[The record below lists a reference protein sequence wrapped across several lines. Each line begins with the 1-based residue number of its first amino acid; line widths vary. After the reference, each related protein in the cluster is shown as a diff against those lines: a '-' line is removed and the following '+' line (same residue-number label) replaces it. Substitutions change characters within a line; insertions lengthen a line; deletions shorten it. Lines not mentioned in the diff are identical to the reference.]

1 MNDFKVLLQ
10 AAIDLQKSQ
19 NKLNEDIKELQK
31 NAKIEIDLST
41 ANAKKALNQFSKE
54 YQESLKIKKSNLDQN
69 ISTYLSKNTKM
80 TKDLRAEFLRLQTAI
95 NGVDDTKS
103 LSNISKEVS
112 TLKLRVKE
120 LGQEGRSVGDEIVN
134 NVGKLFTWLSA
145 STVIFS
151 AIRAFK
157 DVTNNV
163 IELDKSLVDLQ
174 QATGYSQKQAQ
185 ELLNTYID
193 LGQELGA
200 TGVEVANSASTW
212 LRQGKSIAETNEL
225 IRASMILSKIGQI
238 DSAQSTAFLTSAM
251 KGYKLEASD
260 VLGIVDKLSAIDLSS
275 ATDAGGLAEAMSRVA
290 NMANLAGVSMDKLLS
305 YLAIVGEVTQK
316 DMASIGNSFQTMFA
330 RMGNIKIG
338 KFVDDETGEQLND
351 VEKILDKLDIKLRD
365 SKDSFRNF
373 GDVLDEVGGR
383 WSTFTET
390 EQNAIGVAIA
400 GTRNRENFLVLMENY
415 SKSLEYAGIS
425 AESSGTAM
433 DKFSAY
439 EESAEAK
446 TKKLQASLEELA
458 LKTINSDTVK
468 AFLDLANVIVNATTS
483 IGGLTPVI
491 TTLGGAFLVFKTG
504 LLSGITKEILSVA
517 SGLAGMEVVSL
528 GAMKAQIGLSGSIIA
543 TTTALKTF
551 MLTNPLGWILA
562 IGTAIGGVAW
572 VYDKLTVSLEEQ
584 QEITQK
590 LQSEYSEIQ
599 TQLQSVN
606 SELQT
611 TKTRID
617 ELNAKDSLTIIEQ
630 QELDTLIQT
639 NDELER
645 QQRLL
650 QEQEKTKQ
658 REVADSVVEEFNK
671 DLNKSNEYQ
680 SLTKK
685 QDVSL
690 NGVDSY
696 RVAAE
701 VTELDYLGEIL
712 NKYKELSQIDKKL
725 ITDEDKKKLEEYR
738 NTLVDAGVKFEDYI
752 DKYKIDDE
760 VSQTWKA
767 FSKEIDKTLNPA
779 EYQSSVFDK
788 IYNSDDFSKAKS
800 ELEELAKF
808 RRLSAD
814 DITSNEIYK
823 KLIDETGMSAKQVV
837 EQIKA
842 ITLESN
848 KINSDG
854 VNNLGDEILSLSK
867 AMELMMTSGKAI
879 EDAKSEIKDLGYI
892 SSDTLNKLISKYPE
906 LESVVA
912 EYNSGLASTEDVLNE
927 LSGVYETDFE
937 NYRNSVIAKI
947 GESDSFYN
955 SFVEKL
961 PQWVKDLAKSYNL
974 DFNNYKS
981 LNESKLALDKE
992 YASKRALLNKANNWQ
1007 SKMQKSDKDIYNPFS
1022 FDGMIYEAN
1031 EKLRKQ
1037 FQKDADEIN
1046 KIINGVNTSLDTTLN
1061 LKGYTSSSKNK
1072 KKKEKKEKT
1081 PFSDS
1086 MDWAKSSID
1095 ELNRAVS
1102 NAKDVMDKN
1111 DPYSKQISNITTLI
1125 SLQNEL
1131 INGYKKQSKTYET
1144 AYVKS
1149 LKGIEQYRSKIETG
1163 KVFTIEDFKGDNR
1176 EKTFKQVKQAQDY
1189 YKQFQ
1194 DALDNEIKNR
1204 QSRDENRQE
1213 RINIKIKADFEDFDK
1228 KLSSVNK
1235 VLSEIDFSI
1244 DFVDDGS
1251 IEQIT
1256 LLQSGYEQASKSAEM
1271 LRSEITK
1278 LGKQYSNDEID
1289 LKTYNERLEDLN
1301 NQQSNAVKSMKKYQ
1315 DDIISAMKK
1324 RYDKELDLS
1333 KKALDQKLRDIEK
1346 ERKAKID
1353 ALEEELKKYK
1363 EIIDAQKKSIQDQ
1376 QETDNYNEQVA
1387 KYNEEI
1393 SKMQSRVGLL
1403 KKAEL
1408 TDDREAGKERR
1419 QLEEDL
1425 AKKKDELAKLQ
1436 KERGVDLAI
1445 DALDEEYDTYEKMKN
1460 QQIKD
1465 TETLY
1470 DSEKLKAQ
1478 ETYDF
1483 KESNLNNLYENEK
1496 RLIIE
1501 AADLTKEKFT
1511 EAFEAINTAL
1521 SQYGMSASPE
1531 LSGVFGSTQKSAS
1544 KNSLLGSLLSSGTG
1558 NSGQSEL
1565 NQYVKSKYGTY
1576 LSYSEMVELARILG
1590 VSGINSVKDVMG
1602 TTGNRTKILKALRAS
1617 GFSTGGMVLT
1627 NGLVK
1632 STGEDAVALVKNK
1645 EIILNQT
1652 DSKTFKDFVPL
1663 MKNFVQTFKPSIPN
1677 VSNITNNNSN
1687 APVFKFDNLIN
1698 ITGNVTGDGAATK
1711 IQNAGNDVIKKLY
1724 DIYRTK

>member
-275 ATDAGGLAEAMSRVA
+275 AVDSGGLAEAMSRVA

-590 LQSEYSEIQ
+590 LQSEYGEIQ

-701 VTELDYLGEIL
+701 ITELDYLGEIL

-767 FSKEIDKTLNPA
+767 FAKEIDKTLNPA
-779 EYQSSVFDK
+779 EYQSSAFDK
-788 IYNSDDFSKAKS
+788 VFNSDDFSKAKS
-800 ELEELAKF
+800 ELEELAKV
-808 RRLSAD
+808 RKLSED
-814 DITSNEIYK
+814 DITSNEVYK

-837 EQIKA
+837 EQVKA

-854 VNNLGDEILSLSK
+854 VNDLGNEILSLSK

-927 LSGVYETDFE
+927 LSKVYETDYK

-1072 KKKEKKEKT
+1072 KKKEKT

-1086 MDWAKSSID
+1086 IDWAKSSID

-1144 AYVKS
+1144 AYAKS
-1149 LKGIEQYRSKIETG
+1149 LKGIEQYRSKIESG

-1194 DALDNEIKNR
+1194 DALDNEIKTR

-1213 RINIKIKADFEDFDK
+1213 RISIKIKADFEDFDK

-1271 LRSEITK
+1271 LRSEIAR
-1278 LGKQYSNDEID
+1278 LSKQYSDGKID

-1363 EIIDAQKKSIQDQ
+1363 EIIDAQKKAIQDQ
-1376 QETDNYNEQVA
+1376 QETDNYNEQVD

-1393 SKMQSRVGLL
+1393 SKMQSRVDLL

-1408 TDDREAGKERR
+1408 TGDREAGKERR

-1496 RLIIE
+1496 QLIIE

-1531 LSGVFGSTQKSAS
+1531 LSDVFGSTQKSAS
-1544 KNSLLGSLLSSGTG
+1544 KNSSLGSLLSSGTG

-1576 LSYSEMVELARILG
+1576 LSYSEMVELARLLG

-1602 TTGNRTKILKALRAS
+1602 TTDNRTKILKALRAA
-1617 GFSTGGMVLT
+1617 GFSSGGYVDASMIR
-1627 NGLVK
+1627 K
-1632 STGEDAVALVKNK
+1632 TGEDGLALVKHGEPILTVEQGKQFK
-1645 EIILNQT
+1645 ELISAMPKFNDLIKFNA
-1652 DSKTFKDFVPL
+1652 
-1663 MKNFVQTFKPSIPN
+1663 PN
-1677 VSNITNNNSN
+1677 ISNITNNNSN
-1687 APVFKFDNLIN
+1687 APNISITIP
-1698 ITGNVTGDGAATK
+1698 ITGNADANTVVQLRKFET
-1711 IQNAGNDVIKKLY
+1711 
-1724 DIYRTK
+1724 DIVNKVAKEILGVKRKS